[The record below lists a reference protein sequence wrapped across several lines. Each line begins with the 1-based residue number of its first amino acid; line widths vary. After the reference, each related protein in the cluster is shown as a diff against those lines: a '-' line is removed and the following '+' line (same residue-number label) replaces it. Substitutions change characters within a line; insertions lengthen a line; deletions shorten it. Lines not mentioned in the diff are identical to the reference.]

1 MKLDAKNLYYLLC
14 GLVVVAI
21 LALGAC
27 VYLATGFL
35 KEKSKGV
42 HDARLKTAVLEQREA
57 ALRKA
62 KADIEK
68 YKGLAEIAKSIVPQ
82 DKDQA
87 RTVREISNLAA
98 ANGIKLGSIAF
109 PSSSL
114 GAQGG
119 GDAQLLPVESIP
131 GTMSLKINVNSDS
144 KNSAQYT
151 SFLNFLKALEQ
162 NRRTALVTG
171 VTLTPDA
178 KSPGKIQF
186 TLTLDEYIKP

>member
-87 RTVREISNLAA
+87 LISAYTSGN
-98 ANGIKLGSIAF
+98 SF
-109 PSSSL
+109 Y
-114 GAQGG
+114 
-119 GDAQLLPVESIP
+119 LLPHKYRS
-131 GTMSLKINVNSDS
+131 KITISTTLFNV
-144 KNSAQYT
+144 T
-151 SFLNFLKALEQ
+151 
-162 NRRTALVTG
+162 TVTVNLG
-171 VTLTPDA
+171 VV
-178 KSPGKIQF
+178 
-186 TLTLDEYIKP
+186 